1 MPRPVE
7 DRQNQP
13 RAAAPERGPS
23 RLSRRKFVLG
33 AAAGLSAAAV
43 AAPRTASAAGTAF
56 GAVADSGAR
65 VIAEHRLDPKMLDL
79 TIDSPALATTA
90 MVRLLHPAGWTPGAG
105 PALPVLYLLH
115 GAGDDY
121 TSWTRSTDVE
131 AFTNGTEM
139 LVVMPSGGRDGFYSD
154 WYNRGAG
161 GAPRWET
168 FHLTELRQI
177 LERGYGAGTVRSIA
191 GLSMGGLGAMAYA
204 GRHPGMFAAAA
215 AYSGVV
221 HTTYENARGTSLI
234 QGVLV
239 KDGYDPTALW
249 GDPNLNARVWAAHNP
264 YDLARNLAGIPLYL
278 ACGNGTPG
286 VLDPP
291 STPPDLFIEPLCAEM
306 NTAFAR
312 RLQEVGANVT
322 TDFYGPGTHNWP
334 WWQRSLHVSF
344 PLLTEPLRFG

>member
-7 DRQNQP
+7 DRQIP
-13 RAAAPERGPS
+13 SRAAAPERGPVPS
-23 RLSRRKFVLG
+23 RVSRRKFVLG
-33 AAAGLSAAAV
+33 AAAGLSALALARPAA
-43 AAPRTASAAGTAF
+43 ATTSPR
-56 GAVADSGAR
+56 AVADSGAR
-65 VIAEHRLDPKMLDL
+65 VLAEQRLSPTMLDL
-79 TIDSPALATTA
+79 TVDSPALAATA
-90 MVRLLHPAGWTPGAG
+90 MVRLLHPPDWTPGATRTW
-105 PALPVLYLLH
+105 PVLYLLH

-121 TSWTRSTDVE
+121 TSWTRSTDI
-131 AFTNGTEM
+131 ATFTRGAEL

-154 WYNRGAG
+154 WFNRGAG

-177 LERGYGAGTVRSIA
+177 LERGYGAGPVRSIA
-191 GLSMGGLGAMAYA
+191 GLSMGGFGALSYA

-215 AYSGVV
+215 SYSGVV
-221 HTTYENARGTSLI
+221 HTTYQGARGPSLI

-249 GDPNLNARVWAAHNP
+249 GDPNLNSDVWAAHNP
-264 YDLARNLAGIPLYL
+264 YDLARNLGGIPLYL

-291 STPPDLFIEPLCAEM
+291 GTPPDLFIEPLCAEM
-306 NTAFAR
+306 NTALAR
-312 RLQEVGANVT
+312 RLRDTGATVT

-334 WWQRSLHVSF
+334 WWQRSLHQSL
-344 PLLTEPLRFG
+344 PLLTQPLNLGG

>member
-1 MPRPVE
+1 MPRPVQ
-7 DRQNQP
+7 DRQIQ
-13 RAAAPERGPS
+13 S
-23 RLSRRKFVLG
+23 RVDEPVPARVSRRKFVLG
-33 AAAGLSAAAV
+33 AAAGLSALAV
-43 AAPRTASAAGTAF
+43 ARPALAGATTAPR
-56 GAVADSGAR
+56 AVADSGAR
-65 VIAEHRLDPKMLDL
+65 VIAEQRLSPTMLDL
-79 TIDSPALATTA
+79 TVDSPALAATA
-90 MVRLLHPAGWTPGAG
+90 MVRLLHPPAWTPGATRTW
-105 PALPVLYLLH
+105 PVLYLLH

-121 TSWTRSTDVE
+121 TSWTRSTDVA
-131 AFTNGTEM
+131 AFTRGAEM

-168 FHLTELRQI
+168 FHLTELRQL

-191 GLSMGGLGAMAYA
+191 GLSMGGLGALAYA

-215 AYSGVV
+215 SYSGVV
-221 HTTYENARGTSLI
+221 HTTYEAARGSSLI

-249 GDPNLNARVWAAHNP
+249 GDPNLNADVWAAHNP
-264 YDLARNLAGIPLYL
+264 YALARTLAGIPLFL

-291 STPPDLFIEPLCAEM
+291 GTPPDLFIEPLCAEM
-306 NTAFAR
+306 NTALAG
-312 RLQEVGANVT
+312 RLREVGATVT

-334 WWQRSLHVSF
+334 WWQRSLHESF
-344 PLLTEPLRFG
+344 PMLTQPLRLG